1 MLLNLQYNGHTT
13 AADALWAGVPMLTL
27 PGAKQIGRTAA
38 GFAVA
43 LGCNDMVAASVKE
56 VEDEACV
63 HLLHFCASSACVL
76 ALRYAACL
84 VCTDVIDLKCLTASA
99 LRTRFVDR
107 PKRAVP
113 QIPTPSPLRACVRNL
128 GVSSGMH

>member
-1 MLLNLQYNGHTT
+1 MAAQYNGHTT

-56 VEDEACV
+56 FEDEACV
-63 HLLHFCASSACVL
+63 NLPQIHANLE
-76 ALRYAACL
+76 R
-84 VCTDVIDLKCLTASA
+84 
-99 LRTRFVDR
+99 
-107 PKRAVP
+107 VP
-113 QIPTPSPLRACVRNL
+113 QSR
-128 GVSSGMH
+128 

>member
-1 MLLNLQYNGHTT
+1 MLMNLQYNGHTT

-56 VEDEACV
+56 FEDEACV
-63 HLLHFCASSACVL
+63 HLLLFFWRKSFLCLFCVL
-76 ALRYAACL
+76 ASPTLGRLLL
-84 VCTDVIDLKCLTASA
+84 VSVLTLLISNA
-99 LRTRFVDR
+99 
-107 PKRAVP
+107 
-113 QIPTPSPLRACVRNL
+113 
-128 GVSSGMH
+128 

>member
-1 MLLNLQYNGHTT
+1 MAAQYNGHTT

-56 VEDEACV
+56 FEDEACV
-63 HLLHFCASSACVL
+63 NLPQFHIASGRELQS
-76 ALRYAACL
+76 R
-84 VCTDVIDLKCLTASA
+84 
-99 LRTRFVDR
+99 
-107 PKRAVP
+107 
-113 QIPTPSPLRACVRNL
+113 
-128 GVSSGMH
+128 